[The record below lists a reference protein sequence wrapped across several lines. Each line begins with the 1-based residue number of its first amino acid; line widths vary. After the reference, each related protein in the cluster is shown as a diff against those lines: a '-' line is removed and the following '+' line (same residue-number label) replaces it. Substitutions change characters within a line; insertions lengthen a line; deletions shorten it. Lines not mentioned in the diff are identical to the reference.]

1 MSVQCSRVLRMI
13 ATAKCIVQ
21 LCAYGACGYVRL
33 CVVCGYDVHEHNVR
47 LWAARLSLESN
58 FGMRVSV
65 QYGYMDY
72 ICECVH
78 SAAVDYAIGC
88 KGGCTYE
95 CNVDVFC
102 ACQCNAD
109 VSCACQCRFLVG

>member
-1 MSVQCSRVLRMI
+1 MLRAAM
-13 ATAKCIVQ
+13 
-21 LCAYGACGYVRL
+21 CGYVWYVVMMCILLL
-33 CVVCGYDVHEHNVR
+33 CERSVR

-58 FGMRVSV
+58 IGMRVRV